1 MTLRELGIYADNRDD
16 AMQQAQQIMQTLS
29 GSVRMGAGK
38 ALLIGGIFA
47 VLVLYGTIRGHWLM
61 ALLAIV
67 LGTLG
72 IVGITGKRLDFDGSA
87 GTFLYTS
94 GRSKTQF
101 QLTDITGIEEFT
113 VTHHSSRRGH
123 RHTSYYEDKIRI
135 LLGEKKIEF
144 PLRTYRLMKNESS
157 FNSGYTDIESLYRLL
172 SLYKYYYLDGVG
184 ASEKQ
189 QLLAAKSR
197 YAQQQN
203 ALRQTESVRV
213 QNSLPEP
220 LPDADFP
227 ADGGMPEI

>member
-1 MTLRELGIYADNRDD
+1 MTLRELGIYADNRAD

-29 GSVRMGAGK
+29 GSVRMGVGK
-38 ALLIGGIFA
+38 SLIIGGIFA
-47 VLVLYGTIRGHWLM
+47 VLVLYGALRGHWLM

-72 IVGITGKRLDFDGSA
+72 IVGITGKRLDFDGST

-135 LLGEKKIEF
+135 VLGEQKISF

-157 FNSGYTDIESLYRLL
+157 FNSGYSDIESLYRLL
-172 SLYKYYYLDGVG
+172 MLYKYYYMDGVG
-184 ASEKQ
+184 ASDEQ
-189 QLLAAKSR
+189 QLLAAKST
-197 YAQQQN
+197 YA
-203 ALRQTESVRV
+203 RQTAASRSAEPAFG
-213 QNSLPEP
+213 QNPFPASPP
-220 LPDADFP
+220 PADLPD
-227 ADGGMPEI
+227 DGGMPEI